1 MMESSELNDVA
12 WGASASTSMPSTR
25 YQVHIPGIRGVKEG
39 QLSMRF
45 GEKDTY
51 GLQKQEKHMRL
62 GCIPITLFRDA
73 QRLS

>member
-1 MMESSELNDVA
+1 MTWRGVPVLLRQCQALDTKFTYLEF
-12 WGASASTSMPSTR
+12 G
-25 YQVHIPGIRGVKEG
+25 GVKEG

-45 GEKDTY
+45 GEKGTY